1 MGENV
6 VKEQLSAAHSKV
18 GRLCKTYDHDK
29 G

>member
-1 MGENV
+1 MRENM
-6 VKEQLSAAHSKV
+6 VKEQLSAAHSKG